1 MEECQL
7 FVGTHLVADK
17 GGEIDWAGHMFTD
30 TQDVLLSLH
39 CLVIM
44 ILENSSPHLYIKNK
58 GRITIATKVNNN
70 ERVTNGDSPWSLG
83 PDGQRLCRTI
93 LGL

>member
-17 GGEIDWAGHMFTD
+17 GGGEIDWAGHMFTD
-30 TQDVLLSLH
+30 TQDDLLSLH

-58 GRITIATKVNNN
+58 GRIIIATKVNNN
-70 ERVTNGDSPWSLG
+70 EMVTNAMV
-83 PDGQRLCRTI
+83 THH
-93 LGL
+93 